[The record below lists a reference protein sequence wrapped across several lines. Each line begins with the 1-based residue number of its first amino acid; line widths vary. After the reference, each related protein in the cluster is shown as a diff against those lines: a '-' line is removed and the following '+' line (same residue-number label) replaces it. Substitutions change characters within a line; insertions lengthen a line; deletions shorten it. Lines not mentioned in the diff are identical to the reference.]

1 MSSASNRD
9 SDGIQVL
16 SLGLMRSGTASAAE
30 AYRILG
36 YKRVMHG
43 LDKVDD
49 WRFWVAIDKL
59 ADATFAN
66 LPTYRSSPTPDLDS
80 VFGGYDV
87 VTDLASFYAEELIE
101 RYPNAKVVVTVR
113 DFEPW
118 RESVIGAIFTPICSP
133 AAVVVRKV
141 VEPLLGYRSQMASCK
156 MFSGLFKGDDRDTW
170 QCNMRRAYDEH
181 HALIKRLVPPERLLF
196 FRVSDG
202 WEPLCAFLDKPVP
215 EAAFPRKNESAE
227 LKEVSKKVVNEA
239 LIQLAKAVCV
249 VGVAAYA
256 AAYAYPRLARK

>member
-1 MSSASNRD
+1 MSSASKKD
-9 SDGIQVL
+9 GDGIQVL
-16 SLGLMRSGTASAAE
+16 SLGLMRSGTASTAE

-66 LPTYRSSPTPDLDS
+66 LPTYKRCPPPDLDA

-101 RYPNAKVVVTVR
+101 RYPNAKVVVTLR

-118 RESVIGAIFTPICSP
+118 RESVINAIFSPICSP

-156 MFSGLFKGDDRDTW
+156 MFSGLFQGNDRATW
-170 QCNMRRAYDEH
+170 ERNMRRAYDEH
-181 HALIKRLVPPERLLF
+181 HALIRRLVPPERLLF

-202 WEPLCAFLDKPVP
+202 WEPLCIFLDTPVP
-215 EAAFPRKNESAE
+215 EVAFPRKNESAE
-227 LKEVSKKVVNEA
+227 LKQVSKKVVNDG

-249 VGVAAYA
+249 VAVAAYA
-256 AAYAYPRLARK
+256 VANAYPRQWRK